1 MSPDMGAFRR
11 TRRLWRAGRIGTR
24 SEFGR
29 CSNGRLRTGQLL
41 IYTDGGLFAQ
51 IWTLPYGTVV
61 IDCPRPV
68 PCVERIR
75 PMLMTW
81 TGRSALTALLM
92 LPTFAL
98 VGCADGAAEA
108 PEPTVASAPASSMTP
123 TATPHAGA
131 AEPVWPND
139 RCQDEQ
145 LAAELVER
153 PDLSTAT
160 REGLAIVLT
169 NVSEQSCTYSGS
181 PGALLLGA
189 DGTHLASRDDKILGP
204 IEPEAG
210 ALAPGESA
218 EAEALLTYVA
228 TYDCT
233 PATVTTIQ
241 VLVTSDGAGPGIDA
255 PADLQVCGDAWTDFT
270 VGSLV
275 PVS

>member
-1 MSPDMGAFRR
+1 MLKTR
-11 TRRLWRAGRIGTR
+11 TDRI
-24 SEFGR
+24 
-29 CSNGRLRTGQLL
+29 
-41 IYTDGGLFAQ
+41 
-51 IWTLPYGTVV
+51 
-61 IDCPRPV
+61 
-68 PCVERIR
+68 
-75 PMLMTW
+75 
-81 TGRSALTALLM
+81 ALTALLM
-92 LPTFAL
+92 LPTLAL
-98 VGCADGAAEA
+98 VGCAEGAAEA
-108 PEPTVASAPASSMTP
+108 PAPTVASAPVSSSTP
-123 TATPHAGA
+123 TATPQVGA

-169 NVSEQSCTYSGS
+169 NVSEQSCSYYGG
-181 PGALLLGA
+181 PGVLLLGA
-189 DGTHLASRDDKILGP
+189 DGTNLASRDDKILGP

-218 EAEALLTYVA
+218 QVEALLTYVV

-233 PATVTTIQ
+233 PAKVTTIR

-275 PVS
+275 PAS